1 MEKTW
6 WKEAVGYQILPKTF
20 YDSNHDGIGD
30 LRGIITKLDYLKA
43 LGVTLLWIGPF
54 YASPMDDNGYDV
66 SDFSG
71 RQPDV
76 RNPGG
81 RAGADRSGAPAGAA
95 DYSGPDFKPHLGRTS
110 VVY

>member
-20 YDSNHDGIGD
+20 YDGNHDGIGD
-30 LRGIITKLDYLKA
+30 LRGIIDKLDYLKA

-66 SDFSG
+66 SDFLDVNPMFG
-71 RQPDV
+71 TLADV
-76 RNPGG
+76 RELIAQAHHIANLEYGMSI
-81 RAGADRSGAPAGAA
+81 AFVLA
-95 DYSGPDFKPHLGRTS
+95 
-110 VVY
+110 

>member
-43 LGVTLLWIGPF
+43 L
-54 YASPMDDNGYDV
+54 A
-66 SDFSG
+66 
-71 RQPDV
+71 
-76 RNPGG
+76 
-81 RAGADRSGAPAGAA
+81 
-95 DYSGPDFKPHLGRTS
+95 
-110 VVY
+110 